1 MKHFAAATFALILL
15 AGCQQE
21 EKASATVESS
31 PGGIEYARLYM
42 PKAEDIAIQIAWP
55 TNWALRDDVN
65 QAVPYIG
72 TDLILA
78 GGAEGFPPGEV
89 VETFADLKAE
99 GTMWV
104 TADHLHGQLIV
115 PKDNLDKAIEIAA
128 AHLAKPTMDQG
139 WFDRIQ
145 QGFAASMAEVTS
157 QPANRGYDALRWAIL
172 GDTPLRR
179 FLSVDLPNLITT
191 ATRAE
196 VLDWHQQ
203 TVVRTGAKVVIAGD
217 ISQEA
222 AGKAVD
228 SLISGLPEGIAIATT
243 NPTADFSPRRIL
255 LHIPEA
261 QTSTLV
267 FIGPLPPTRDGGEF
281 EDVLLATALGGDD
294 KSVLFDA
301 VRTGLRASYGFGAG
315 LDAYTRNLR
324 VVVLSGEVETAK
336 LAEAETIVRAA
347 YSEFLIAPKMGDL
360 AGRKEP
366 FKANVEQTATLPG
379 AASFSA
385 LMAILDGQDASL
397 ALTLQS
403 LLDKVTDTTVQ
414 ARAASAFPKAETL
427 IVLAVSPDASA
438 LPGACVITSPAE
450 AANCR

>member
-1 MKHFAAATFALILL
+1 MKHFGAAAFALILL
-15 AGCQQE
+15 AGCQEE
-21 EKASATVESS
+21 EKAGATIETS
-31 PGGIEYARLYM
+31 PGGIEYARLYI
-42 PKAEDIAIQIAWP
+42 PKAEDVAIQIAWP

-99 GTMWV
+99 GSMWV
-104 TADHLHGQLIV
+104 TADHLHGQLIA

-139 WFDRIQ
+139 WFGRIQ
-145 QGFAASMAEVTS
+145 QGFAANMAETTS

-172 GDTPLRR
+172 GDTPLRNA
-179 FLSVDLPNLITT
+179 LSVDPPEMITT

-203 TVVRTGAKVVIAGD
+203 TVVRTGAEVVIAGE
-217 ISQEA
+217 ISQED

-228 SLISGLPEGIAIATT
+228 ALMSGLPEGIAVDAAD
-243 NPTADFSPRRIL
+243 PTADFSARRIL
-255 LHIPEA
+255 LHVPEA
-261 QTSTLV
+261 QSSTLV
-267 FIGPLPPTRDGGEF
+267 FMGPLPPTRDGSEF

-301 VRTGLRASYGFGAG
+301 VRTGLRASYGFGAA

-336 LAEAETIVRAA
+336 LAEAEAIVRAA
-347 YSEFLIAPKMGDL
+347 YSEFLTAPKMGDL
-360 AGRKEP
+360 AARKEP
-366 FKANVEQTATLPG
+366 FKANGEQTATLPG
-379 AASFSA
+379 AVSFSA
-385 LMAILDGQDASL
+385 LMAILDGQDANL
-397 ALTLQS
+397 ALTLPS
-403 LLDKVTDTTVQ
+403 LLEKVSDATV
-414 ARAASAFPKAETL
+414 ATRAASAFPKAERL

-450 AANCR
+450 AASCQ

>member
-1 MKHFAAATFALILL
+1 MKHFAAAAFALILL
-15 AGCQQE
+15 VGCQQE
-21 EKASATVESS
+21 EKAGATNETS
-31 PGGIEYARLYM
+31 PGGIEYTRLYI
-42 PKAEDIAIQIAWP
+42 PKAEDLAIQIAWP
-55 TNWALRDDVN
+55 TSWALRDNAN

-78 GGAEGFPPGEV
+78 GGAERFPPGEV
-89 VETFADLKAE
+89 VETFADLNAE

-104 TADHLHGQLIV
+104 TADHLHGQLIT
-115 PKDNLDKAIEIAA
+115 PKENLDEAIEIAA

-139 WFDRIQ
+139 WFERIQ
-145 QGFAASMAEVTS
+145 QGFAANMAETTS

-172 GDTPLRR
+172 GDTPLRKA
-179 FLSVDLPNLITT
+179 LSVDPPEMITT

-203 TVVRTGAKVVIAGD
+203 TVVRTSAEVVIAGE
-217 ISQEA
+217 ISQED

-228 SLISGLPEGIAIATT
+228 ALLVDLPEGIAADAIT
-243 NPTADFSPRRIL
+243 PSADFTPRRIL
-255 LHIPEA
+255 LHVPEA

-267 FIGPLPPTRDGGEF
+267 FMGSLPPTREGSEF

-315 LDAYTRNLR
+315 LDAYSRNLR
-324 VVVLSGEVETAK
+324 VLVLSGELETAK
-336 LAEAETIVRAA
+336 LAEAETIVRTA
-347 YSEFLIAPKMGDL
+347 YSEFLTAPKMGDL
-360 AGRKEP
+360 TARKEP
-366 FKANVEQTATLPG
+366 FKANGQQTATLPG

-385 LMAILDGQDASL
+385 LMAILDAQDPNL
-397 ALTLQS
+397 ALTLPS
-403 LLDKVTDTTVQ
+403 LLDKVTDATVA
-414 ARAASAFPKAETL
+414 ARATSAFPKAETL

-450 AANCR
+450 AVNCR

>member
-1 MKHFAAATFALILL
+1 MKHFATSAFALILL
-15 AGCQQE
+15 SGCQQE
-21 EKASATVESS
+21 EKAGATTETS
-31 PGGIEYARLYM
+31 PGGIEYTRLYI
-42 PKAEDIAIQIAWP
+42 PEAEDVAIQIAWP
-55 TNWALRDDVN
+55 TNWPLRDDVN

-89 VETFADLKAE
+89 VETFADLNAE

-104 TADHLHGQLIV
+104 TADHLHGQLIA
-115 PKDNLDKAIEIAA
+115 PKENLDKAIEIAA

-139 WFDRIQ
+139 WFERIQ
-145 QGFAASMAEVTS
+145 QGFAANMAETTS

-172 GDTPLRR
+172 GDTPLRKA
-179 FLSVDLPNLITT
+179 LSVDPPEMITR

-203 TVVRTGAKVVIAGD
+203 TVLRTGAKVVIAGE
-217 ISQEA
+217 ISQED

-228 SLISGLPEGIAIATT
+228 ALFSGLPVGNAVAATD
-243 NPTADFSPRRIL
+243 PTADFSPRRIL
-255 LHIPEA
+255 LHIPTA

-267 FIGPLPPTRDGGEF
+267 FMGPLPPTREGSEF

-301 VRTGLRASYGFGAG
+301 VRTGLRAGYGFGAG
-315 LDAYTRNLR
+315 LDAYSRDLR

-336 LAEAETIVRAA
+336 LAEAETIVSAA
-347 YSEFLIAPKMGDL
+347 YSEFLTAPKMGDL
-360 AGRKEP
+360 AARKEP
-366 FKANVEQTATLPG
+366 FKANGEQTATLPG

-385 LMAILDGQDASL
+385 LMAILDGQGANL
-397 ALTLQS
+397 ALTMPA
-403 LLDKVTDTTVQ
+403 LLDKVTDATVQ
-414 ARAASAFPKAETL
+414 ARAASAFPKAETM

-450 AANCR
+450 AVNCR

>member
-15 AGCQQE
+15 AGCQE
-21 EKASATVESS
+21 EENAGATTETS
-31 PGGIEYARLYM
+31 PGGVEYTRLYI
-42 PKAEDIAIQIAWP
+42 PKAEDVAIQIAWP
-55 TNWALRDDVN
+55 TNWALREDVN

-89 VETFADLKAE
+89 VETFADLNAE
-99 GTMWV
+99 GIMWV
-104 TADHLHGQLIV
+104 TADHLHGQLIT

-145 QGFAASMAEVTS
+145 QGFAANMVEAKS
-157 QPANRGYDALRWAIL
+157 QPAPLGYDALRWAIL
-172 GDTPLRR
+172 GDTPMRR
-179 FLSVDLPNLITT
+179 ALSVDPPEMIKT
-191 ATRAE
+191 ATRAD
-196 VLDWHQQ
+196 VQDWHQQ
-203 TVVRTGAKVVIAGD
+203 TMVRTGATVVIAGE
-217 ISQEA
+217 ISQED

-228 SLISGLPEGIAIATT
+228 ALISGLPEGSAVTAAD
-243 NPTADFSPRRIL
+243 PTADFSARRIL
-255 LHIPEA
+255 LHVPEA

-267 FIGPLPPTRDGGEF
+267 FIGPLPPTREGGEF

-294 KSVLFDA
+294 QSVLFDA

-315 LDAYTRNLR
+315 LDAYSRDLR
-324 VVVLSGEVETAK
+324 VLVLSGELETAK
-336 LAEAETIVRAA
+336 LAEAETIVRTA
-347 YSEFLIAPKMGDL
+347 YSEFLTAPKMGDL
-360 AGRKEP
+360 TARKEP
-366 FKANVEQTATLPG
+366 FKANGQQTATLPG

-385 LMAILDGQDASL
+385 LMAILDGQDANL
-397 ALTLQS
+397 ALTLPS
-403 LLDKVTDTTVQ
+403 LLDKVTDATVQ
-414 ARAASAFPKAETL
+414 ARAASAFPKAESL

-450 AANCR
+450 AASCR

>member
-1 MKHFAAATFALILL
+1 MKHFAATAFALILL
-15 AGCQQE
+15 AGCQEE
-21 EKASATVESS
+21 EKAGATTETS
-31 PGGIEYARLYM
+31 PGGIEYTRLYI
-42 PKAEDIAIQIAWP
+42 PKAEDVAIQIAWP
-55 TNWALRDDVN
+55 STWALRDDVN

-104 TADHLHGQLIV
+104 TADHLHGQLIA
-115 PKDNLDKAIEIAA
+115 PKDNLDKAVEIAA

-139 WFDRIQ
+139 WFERIQ
-145 QGFAASMAEVTS
+145 QGFAANMAETRS

-172 GDTPLRR
+172 GDTPLRKA
-179 FLSVDLPNLITT
+179 LSVDPPEMISKV
-191 ATRAE
+191 TRAD
-196 VLDWHQQ
+196 VLEWHRQ
-203 TVVRTGAKVVIAGD
+203 TVVRTGAEVVIAGE
-217 ISQEA
+217 ISQED
-222 AGKAVD
+222 AGKALDALLV
-228 SLISGLPEGIAIATT
+228 GLPDGIAADAITP
-243 NPTADFSPRRIL
+243 NADFTPRRIL

-267 FIGPLPPTRDGGEF
+267 FMGSLPPTREGSEY

-294 KSVLFDA
+294 NSVLFDA
-301 VRTGLRASYGFGAG
+301 VRTGLRASYGFGAS
-315 LDAYTRNLR
+315 LDGYTRDLR
-324 VVVLSGEVETAK
+324 IVVLSGEVETAK
-336 LAEAETIVRAA
+336 LAEAEKIVRAA
-347 YSEFLIAPKMGDL
+347 YSEFLTAPKMGDL
-360 AGRKEP
+360 SARKEP
-366 FKANVEQTATLPG
+366 LKANGEQTATLPG

-385 LMAILDGQDASL
+385 LMALLDGQDPNL
-397 ALTLQS
+397 ALTLPS
-403 LLDKVTDTTVQ
+403 LLDKVTDATVA

>member
-1 MKHFAAATFALILL
+1 MRHFVAATFALILL
-15 AGCQQE
+15 TGCQQE
-21 EKASATVESS
+21 EKTAATTETS
-31 PGGIEYARLYM
+31 PSGIEYARLYI
-42 PKAEDIAIQIAWP
+42 PDADDVAIQIAWP
-55 TNWALRDDVN
+55 TNWALRADVN

-78 GGAEGFPPGEV
+78 GGAEGLPPGEV
-89 VETFADLKAE
+89 VESFADLKAE

-104 TADHLHGQLIV
+104 TADHLHGQLIT

-128 AHLAKPTMDQG
+128 AHLARPTMDPG

-145 QGFAASMAEVTS
+145 QGFAANMVEVKS
-157 QPANRGYDALRWAIL
+157 QPANLGYDALRWAIL

-179 FLSVDLPNLITT
+179 ALSVDPPEMITT

-203 TVVRTGAKVVIAGD
+203 IVVRTGAKVVIAGE
-217 ISQEA
+217 IGQED

-228 SLISGLPEGIAIATT
+228 ALISGLPEGIAVATKT
-243 NPTADFSPRRIL
+243 PSADFDPKRIL
-255 LHIPEA
+255 MHVPTA

-267 FIGPLPPTRDGGEF
+267 FMGSMPPTREGSEF

-315 LDAYTRNLR
+315 LDGYTRDLR
-324 VVVLSGEVETAK
+324 LVVLSGEVETAK

-347 YSEFLIAPKMGDL
+347 YSEFLTAPKMGDL
-360 AGRKEP
+360 TARKEP
-366 FKANVEQTATLPG
+366 FKANGEQSATLPG
-379 AASFSA
+379 AASFAA
-385 LMAILDGQDASL
+385 LMALLDGQDASL
-397 ALTLQS
+397 ALTLPS
-403 LLDKVTDTTVQ
+403 LLDKVTDATVQ

-438 LPGACVITSPAE
+438 LPGACVITSPSE

>member
-1 MKHFAAATFALILL
+1 MKHFATAAFAVILL
-15 AGCQQE
+15 AGCQEE
-21 EKASATVESS
+21 EKAGATTETS
-31 PGGIEYARLYM
+31 PGGIEYARLYI
-42 PKAEDIAIQIAWP
+42 PKAEDVAIQIAWP
-55 TNWALRDDVN
+55 STWALRDDVN

-89 VETFADLKAE
+89 VETFADLNVE

-104 TADHLHGQLIV
+104 TSDHVHGQLIA
-115 PKDNLDKAIEIAA
+115 PKDNFDKAIEIAA

-145 QGFAASMAEVTS
+145 QGFAANMAEVKS
-157 QPANRGYDALRWAIL
+157 HPANRGYDALRWAIL

-179 FLSVDLPNLITT
+179 ALSVDPPEMITT

-196 VLDWHQQ
+196 VLDWHQH
-203 TVVRTGAKVVIAGD
+203 TVVRTGAKVVIAGK
-217 ISQEA
+217 ISQED

-228 SLISGLPEGIAIATT
+228 ALLVDLPDGLAADAIT
-243 NPTADFSPRRIL
+243 PSADFTPRRIL
-255 LHIPEA
+255 LHVPEA

-267 FIGPLPPTRDGGEF
+267 FMGSLPPTREGSEF

-315 LDAYTRNLR
+315 LDAYSRDLR
-324 VVVLSGEVETAK
+324 VMVLSGEVETGK
-336 LAEAETIVRAA
+336 LAEAETIVSAA
-347 YSEFLIAPKMGDL
+347 YSEFLTVPKMGDL
-360 AGRKEP
+360 TARKEP
-366 FKANVEQTATLPG
+366 FKVNGEKTATLPG

-385 LMAILDGQDASL
+385 LMALLDGQDANL
-397 ALTLQS
+397 ALTLPS
-403 LLDKVTDTTVQ
+403 LLDKVTDATVQ

-427 IVLAVSPDASA
+427 IVLAVSPDGSA

>member
-1 MKHFAAATFALILL
+1 MKQFAAAALALILL
-15 AGCQQE
+15 AGCQEE
-21 EKASATVESS
+21 EKAGTTTETS
-31 PGGIEYARLYM
+31 PSGIDYTRLYI
-42 PKAEDIAIQIAWP
+42 PKADDVAIQIAWP
-55 TNWALRDDVN
+55 MNWALRDDVN

-78 GGAEGFPPGEV
+78 GGTEEFPPGEV

-104 TADHLHGQLIV
+104 TADHLHGQLV
-115 PKDNLDKAIEIAA
+115 APKDNLDKAIEIAA
-128 AHLAKPTMDQG
+128 AHLAKPTMDQS
-139 WFDRIQ
+139 WFERIQ
-145 QGFAASMAEVTS
+145 QGFAANMAEAKS
-157 QPANRGYDALRWAIL
+157 QPANLGYDALRWAIL

-179 FLSVDLPNLITT
+179 ALSVDPPEMITT

-203 TVVRTGAKVVIAGD
+203 TVVRTGAKVVIAGE
-217 ISQEA
+217 ISQVD

-228 SLISGLPEGIAIATT
+228 ALISGLPEGGAGAATD
-243 NPTADFSPRRIL
+243 PTADFSARRIL
-255 LHIPEA
+255 LHVPEA

-267 FIGPLPPTRDGGEF
+267 FMGQLPPTREGSEL

-315 LDAYTRNLR
+315 LDAFTRNLR

-336 LAEAETIVRAA
+336 LAEAETMVSAA
-347 YSEFLIAPKMGDL
+347 YSEFLTAPKMGDL
-360 AGRKEP
+360 TARKEP
-366 FKANVEQTATLPG
+366 FKANGEQTAALPG

-385 LMAILDGQDASL
+385 LMAILDGQDANL
-397 ALTLQS
+397 ALNLPS
-403 LLDKVTDTTVQ
+403 LLDKVTDATVQ
-414 ARAASAFPKAETL
+414 ARAASAFPKAKTL
-427 IVLAVSPDASA
+427 IVVAVSPDASA

>member
-1 MKHFAAATFALILL
+1 MRHFPAAAFALILL
-15 AGCQQE
+15 VGCQQE
-21 EKASATVESS
+21 EKSGATTETS
-31 PGGIEYARLYM
+31 PGGIEYARLYI
-42 PKAEDIAIQIAWP
+42 PKAEDVAIQIAWP
-55 TNWALRDDVN
+55 TNWALREDVN

-104 TADHLHGQLIV
+104 TADHLHGQLIA
-115 PKDNLDKAIEIAA
+115 PKENLDKAIEIAA
-128 AHLAKPTMDQG
+128 AHLAKPALDHG

-145 QGFAASMAEVTS
+145 QGFAANMAEAKS
-157 QPANRGYDALRWAIL
+157 QPAPLGYDALRWAIL

-179 FLSVDLPNLITT
+179 ALSVDPPEMITT

-196 VLDWHQQ
+196 VQDWHQQ
-203 TVVRTGAKVVIAGD
+203 TIVRTGAKVVIAGE
-217 ISQEA
+217 ISQED

-228 SLISGLPEGIAIATT
+228 ALISGLPEGIAVAAAD
-243 NPTADFSPRRIL
+243 PTADFRARRIL
-255 LHIPEA
+255 LHVPEA

-267 FIGPLPPTRDGGEF
+267 FIGPLPPTRDGSEF

-301 VRTGLRASYGFGAG
+301 VRTGLRASYGFGAT

-336 LAEAETIVRAA
+336 LAEAETIVHTA
-347 YSEFLIAPKMGDL
+347 YYEFLIAPKMGDL

-366 FKANVEQTATLPG
+366 FKANGEQTATLPG
-379 AASFSA
+379 AASFAA

-397 ALTLQS
+397 ALTLPS
-403 LLDKVTDTTVQ
+403 LLDEVNDATVQ
-414 ARAASAFPKAETL
+414 ARAASAFPEAETL

>member
-1 MKHFAAATFALILL
+1 MKHFASAAFAVILL
-15 AGCQQE
+15 VGCQEE
-21 EKASATVESS
+21 EKATATTETS

-42 PKAEDIAIQIAWP
+42 PKAEDVAIQIAWP

-104 TADHLHGQLIV
+104 TADHLHGQLIA
-115 PKDNLDKAIEIAA
+115 PKENLDQAVEIAA

-145 QGFAASMAEVTS
+145 QGFAVNMAEAKA
-157 QPANRGYDALRWAIL
+157 QPANRGYDTLRWAIL

-179 FLSVDLPNLITT
+179 ALSVDPPEMITT
-191 ATRAE
+191 ATR
-196 VLDWHQQ
+196 VDVMDWHQQ
-203 TVVRTGAKVVIAGD
+203 TVVRTGAKVVIAGE
-217 ISQEA
+217 ISADA

-228 SLISGLPEGIAIATT
+228 ALITGLPEGIAVAATD
-243 NPTADFSPRRIL
+243 PTADFSPRRIL
-255 LHIPEA
+255 LHVPEA

-267 FIGPLPPTRDGGEF
+267 FIGPLPPTREGSEF
-281 EDVLLATALGGDD
+281 EDILLATALGGDD

-301 VRTGLRASYGFGAG
+301 VRTGLRASYGFGAS

-336 LAEAETIVRAA
+336 LAEAETIVRTA
-347 YSEFLIAPKMGDL
+347 YSEFLTDPTMGDL
-360 AGRKEP
+360 TARKEP
-366 FKANVEQTATLPG
+366 FKANGEQTAKLPG
-379 AASFSA
+379 AASISA
-385 LMAILDGQDASL
+385 LMAILDGQDANL
-397 ALTLQS
+397 ALTLPS
-403 LLDKVTDTTVQ
+403 LLDKVTDATVQ

-427 IVLAVSPDASA
+427 VVLAVSPDASA

-450 AANCR
+450 TANCR

>member
-1 MKHFAAATFALILL
+1 MKHFPAALL
-15 AGCQQE
+15 ALSLLAACQQE
-21 EKASATVESS
+21 EKSGATTETS
-31 PGGIEYARLYM
+31 PSGIEYTRLYM
-42 PKAEDIAIQIAWP
+42 PNTEEVAIQIAWP
-55 TNWALRDDVN
+55 STWALRDDVN

-72 TDLILA
+72 KDLILA

-104 TADHLHGQLIV
+104 TADHLHGQLIA
-115 PKDNLDKAIEIAA
+115 PKENLDKAIEIAS
-128 AHLAKPTMDQG
+128 AHLAKPTMDQS

-145 QGFAASMAEVTS
+145 QGFAASIAEATS
-157 QPANRGYDALRWAIL
+157 QPASLGYDALRWAIL

-179 FLSVDLPNLITT
+179 ALSVDPQEMITN

-203 TVVRTGAKVVIAGD
+203 TMVRTGAKVVIAGEV
-217 ISQEA
+217 SQED

-228 SLISGLPEGIAIATT
+228 TLLSSLPDGVAVTATA
-243 NPTADFSPRRIL
+243 PTANFAPRRIL
-255 LHIPEA
+255 LHVPEA

-267 FIGPLPPTRDGGEF
+267 FMGPLPPTREGGEF

-315 LDAYTRNLR
+315 LDAYTRDLR
-324 VVVLSGEVETAK
+324 VLVLTGEIETAK
-336 LAEAETIVRAA
+336 LAEAETIVRST
-347 YSEFLIAPKMGDL
+347 YLEFLNAPQMGDL
-360 AGRKEP
+360 AARKEP
-366 FKANVEQTATLPG
+366 FKANAEQTATLPS
-379 AASFSA
+379 AASFTA
-385 LMAILDGQDASL
+385 LMAILDGQDAGL
-397 ALTLQS
+397 ALTLPS
-403 LLDKVTDTTVQ
+403 ILDKVTDETIQ
-414 ARAASAFPKAETL
+414 AHATSAFPKAETL

-450 AANCR
+450 AVDCR

>member
-21 EKASATVESS
+21 ENAGATIETS
-31 PGGIEYARLYM
+31 PGGIEYARLYI
-42 PKAEDIAIQIAWP
+42 PKAEDVAIQIAWP
-55 TNWALRDDVN
+55 STWTLREGVN

-89 VETFADLKAE
+89 VETFADMKAE

-104 TADHLHGQLIV
+104 TADHLHGQLIA
-115 PKDNLDKAIEIAA
+115 PKDNLDKAIEIAG
-128 AHLAKPTMDQG
+128 AHLAKPTMDQD

-145 QGFAASMAEVTS
+145 QGFAANMAEATS
-157 QPANRGYDALRWAIL
+157 QPATNGYDALRWAIL

-179 FLSVDLPNLITT
+179 ALSVDPPEIVTT

-196 VLDWHQQ
+196 VVDWHQQ
-203 TVVRTGAKVVIAGD
+203 TVVRTGAKVVIAGE
-217 ISQEA
+217 ISQED
-222 AGKAVD
+222 AGNAVD
-228 SLISGLPEGIAIATT
+228 ALLASLPDGVAVAT
-243 NPTADFSPRRIL
+243 PTPSADFAPRRIL

-261 QTSTLV
+261 PTSTLV
-267 FIGPLPPTRDGGEF
+267 FIGRLPPTREGSEF
-281 EDVLLATALGGDD
+281 EDILLATALGGDD

-315 LDAYTRNLR
+315 LDAYTRDLR

-347 YSEFLIAPKMGDL
+347 YSAFLTAPRMGDL
-360 AGRKEP
+360 TARKEP
-366 FKANVEQTATLPG
+366 FKANGEQTATLPV
-379 AASFSA
+379 AASFTA
-385 LMAILDGQDASL
+385 LMALLDGQDVNL
-397 ALTLQS
+397 ALTLPS
-403 LLDKVTDTTVQ
+403 LLDKVTDATIE
-414 ARAASAFPKAETL
+414 ARAESAFPKAENL

>member
-1 MKHFAAATFALILL
+1 MKHCATAAFALILL

-21 EKASATVESS
+21 EKAGATTETSS
-31 PGGIEYARLYM
+31 GGIEYTRLYI
-42 PKAEDIAIQIAWP
+42 PKAEDVAIQIAWP
-55 TNWALRDDVN
+55 STWALRNDTN

-89 VETFADLKAE
+89 VESFADLNAE

-104 TADHLHGQLIV
+104 TADHLHGQLIA

-139 WFDRIQ
+139 WLDRIQ
-145 QGFAASMAEVTS
+145 QGFAANMAEAAS
-157 QPANRGYDALRWAIL
+157 QPAHRGYDALRWAIL

-179 FLSVDLPNLITT
+179 ALSVDPPEMIAT
-191 ATRAE
+191 ATRAD

-203 TVVRTGAKVVIAGD
+203 TVIRTGAKVVISGEID
-217 ISQEA
+217 TEV

-228 SLISGLPEGIAIATT
+228 ALLSRLPDGVAGVAPATS
-243 NPTADFSPRRIL
+243 ADFTSKRIL
-255 LHIPEA
+255 LHVPEA
-261 QTSTLV
+261 QISTLV
-267 FIGPLPPTRDGGEF
+267 FIGPLPPTREGSEF

-301 VRTGLRASYGFGAG
+301 VRTGLRGSYGFGAG

-324 VVVLSGEVETAK
+324 VLVLSGEVETAK
-336 LAEAETIVRAA
+336 LAEAETIVSAA
-347 YSEFLIAPKMGDL
+347 YSEFLTEPIIGDL
-360 AGRKEP
+360 TARKEP
-366 FKANVEQTATLPG
+366 FKANGQQTATLPG

-385 LMAILDGQDASL
+385 LIAILDGQDANL
-397 ALTLQS
+397 ALSLVS
-403 LLDKVTDTTVQ
+403 LLDQVTDATVQ
-414 ARAASAFPKAETL
+414 ARAASAFPKAERL

>member
-1 MKHFAAATFALILL
+1 MKHFASAAFALILL

-21 EKASATVESS
+21 EKAGATTETS
-31 PGGIEYARLYM
+31 PGGIEYARLYI
-42 PKAEDIAIQIAWP
+42 PKAEDVAIQIAWSS
-55 TNWALRDDVN
+55 TWALRSDVN

-78 GGAEGFPPGEV
+78 GGAEGFSPGEV
-89 VETFADLKAE
+89 VETFADLNAE

-104 TADHLHGQLIV
+104 TADHLHGQLIA

-145 QGFAASMAEVTS
+145 QGFATNMAEANS

-172 GDTPLRR
+172 GDTPLRKA
-179 FLSVDLPNLITT
+179 LSVDPPEMITA

-196 VLDWHQQ
+196 ILDWHQE
-203 TVVRTGAKVVIAGD
+203 TVNQTGAKIVIAGD
-217 ISQEA
+217 ISTEV

-228 SLISGLPEGIAIATT
+228 ALLSRLPEGATVAST
-243 NPTADFSPRRIL
+243 APTSDFSPKRIL
-255 LHIPEA
+255 LHVPEA

-267 FIGPLPPTRDGGEF
+267 FMGSLPPTREGGEF
-281 EDVLLATALGGDD
+281 EDLLLAVALGGDD

-315 LDAYTRNLR
+315 LEAYSRDLR
-324 VVVLSGEVETAK
+324 VLTLTGEVETAK
-336 LAEAETIVRAA
+336 LAEAEKIVRTA
-347 YSEFLIAPKMGDL
+347 YAGLLDAPKLDDL
-360 AGRKEP
+360 TARKEP
-366 FKANVEQTATLPG
+366 FKANGEQTAIKPG

-385 LMAILDGQDASL
+385 LMAILDGQDANL
-397 ALTLQS
+397 ALTLPL
-403 LLDKVTDTTVQ
+403 LLDKVTTETIE
-414 ARAASAFPKAETL
+414 ARAASAFPKAEKL
-427 IVLAVSPDASA
+427 IVLAVSPDAAA

-450 AANCR
+450 AVNCQ

>member
-1 MKHFAAATFALILL
+1 MKYFAAAAFAVILL

-21 EKASATVESS
+21 EKAGATTETS
-31 PGGIEYARLYM
+31 PGGIEYARLYI
-42 PKAEDIAIQIAWP
+42 PDTEDVAIQIAWP

-104 TADHLHGQLIV
+104 TADHLHGQLIA
-115 PKDNLDKAIEIAA
+115 PKENIDKAIEIAA
-128 AHLAKPTMDQG
+128 AHLAKPTMDQD

-145 QGFAASMAEVTS
+145 QGFAANIAETKS
-157 QPANRGYDALRWAIL
+157 QPANLGYDALRWAIL

-179 FLSVDLPNLITT
+179 ALSVDPPAMITT

-203 TVVRTGAKVVIAGD
+203 TLVRTGAKVVIAGE
-217 ISQEA
+217 ISQA
-222 AGKAVD
+222 DAGKAVD
-228 SLISGLPEGIAIATT
+228 ALLSGLPAGNAIVAAA
-243 NPTADFSPRRIL
+243 PTADFTPRRIL
-255 LHIPEA
+255 LHAPTA

-267 FIGPLPPTRDGGEF
+267 FMGPLPPTREGSEF
-281 EDVLLATALGGDD
+281 EDVLLSTALGGDD

-315 LDAYTRNLR
+315 LDGYTRDLR
-324 VVVLSGEVETAK
+324 TLVLSGEVETAK
-336 LAEAETIVRAA
+336 LAEAEAIVRAA

-360 AGRKEP
+360 TARKEP
-366 FKANVEQTATLPG
+366 FKANSEHTASQPG
-379 AASFSA
+379 TASYSA
-385 LMAILDGQDASL
+385 LMAILDGQDANL
-397 ALTLQS
+397 ALNLPS
-403 LLDKVTDTTVQ
+403 LLEKVTDATVQ
-414 ARAASAFPKAETL
+414 IRATSAFPKAEEL
-427 IVLAVSPDASA
+427 ILLAVSPDASA
-438 LPGACVITSPAE
+438 LPGACVITAPEE
-450 AANCR
+450 AANCQ

>member
-1 MKHFAAATFALILL
+1 MKHFAAATFAVILL
-15 AGCQQE
+15 AGCQE
-21 EKASATVESS
+21 EENAGATTETS
-31 PGGIEYARLYM
+31 PGGIEYARLYI

-55 TNWALRDDVN
+55 STWAKRDNVN

-89 VETFADLKAE
+89 VETFADLNAE
-99 GTMWV
+99 GIMWV
-104 TADHLHGQLIV
+104 TADHLHGQLIT

-145 QGFAASMAEVTS
+145 QGFAANMAETTS
-157 QPANRGYDALRWAIL
+157 QPANRGYDSLRWAIL

-179 FLSVDLPNLITT
+179 ALSVDPPEMITT

-203 TVVRTGAKVVIAGD
+203 TVVRTGAKVVIAGE
-217 ISQEA
+217 ISQEN

-228 SLISGLPEGIAIATT
+228 ALFSGLPEGVAVAAAD
-243 NPTADFSPRRIL
+243 PTADFSPRRIL
-255 LHIPEA
+255 LHVPEA

-267 FIGPLPPTRDGGEF
+267 FIGPLPPTREGGEF

-294 KSVLFDA
+294 QSVLFDA

-315 LDAYTRNLR
+315 LDAYSRDLR
-324 VVVLSGEVETAK
+324 VLVLSGELETAK
-336 LAEAETIVRAA
+336 LAEAETIVRTA
-347 YSEFLIAPKMGDL
+347 YSEFLTAPKMGDL
-360 AGRKEP
+360 TARKEP
-366 FKANVEQTATLPG
+366 FKANGQQTATLPG

-385 LMAILDGQDASL
+385 LMAILDAQDPNL
-397 ALTLQS
+397 ALTLPS
-403 LLDKVTDTTVQ
+403 LLDKVTDATVA
-414 ARAASAFPKAETL
+414 ARATSAFPKAETL

-450 AANCR
+450 AVNCR